1 MSILR
6 LITTIKF
13 TADDGANNVTWEY
26 VEFDVWS
33 TIEIATGVV
42 CACLPSLRLLL
53 VRVFPKLGGSSARN
67 YYQHD
72 SGNFNK
78 AEPGCTRSFSEPLG
92 SNSNANK
99 TSHDNRIDPVGITHD
114 RTDEVEFGKRDNDE
128 TELVYMKDLDRDLE
142 STKYNA

>member
-13 TADDGANNVTWEY
+13 TAGDGANNATWEY

-53 VRVFPKLGGSSARN
+53 VRIFPKLGGSSART

-78 AEPGCTRSFSEPLG
+78 AEPGCARSLPQPLG
-92 SNSNANK
+92 SSSEADK
-99 TSHDNRIDPVGITHD
+99 MSHDTRIDPVGITRD
-114 RTDEVEFGKRDNDE
+114 RTYEVEFGKRDTDE
-128 TELVYMKDLDRDLE
+128 TELVYMKDLNHDLTN
-142 STKYNA
+142 TKYNV